1 MLLEVSAAHE
11 EPNAIAE
18 SLACRCCQ
26 FQIGVKA
33 PVNESIELLTRESRD
48 IREHGFPLLPPFPSC
63 YRDAPQPLSQRLT
76 NVHFAQDME
85 THDG

>member
-1 MLLEVSAAHE
+1 MLLEISAAHE

-33 PVNESIELLTRESRD
+33 PFNKSIELLTGNQETC
-48 IREHGFPLLPPFPSC
+48 GNLAFPF
-63 YRDAPQPLSQRLT
+63 APILEPLQRRAATLVT
-76 NVHFAQDME
+76 ASDQ
-85 THDG
+85 